1 MAEVAEVAEVAEPDP
16 VAEFELGVAGTQ
28 LPASAGARPAGD
40 TVTTKSSPWLRE
52 RCRTCGQ
59 TFRRGDTVRVAGSGD
74 VRHLDPAL
82 RCAGGSAAAAVTDP
96 AAEAAR
102 AEFAAGLAAVWRP
115 LDGSPV
121 VRLTASDWQVT
132 RPDSG
137 PVSPEC
143 PGCGHTFRAGDQVLV
158 CPCPDDLDDP
168 RRRPADPRVVGC
180 GVTVHR
186 DPDAGL
192 ACWDDWRPTG
202 RLTRCPRTFERLPG

>member
-1 MAEVAEVAEVAEPDP
+1 VAEPTGLPEGTATAPDP

-28 LPASAGARPAGD
+28 LPTAAGARPAGD

-52 RCRTCGQ
+52 RCGTCGQ
-59 TFRRGDTVRVAGSGD
+59 TFRRGDRVRVAPSGD

-82 RCAGGSAAAAVTDP
+82 RCAGGEAAPDP
-96 AAEAAR
+96 AAEAVR
-102 AEFAAGLAAVWRP
+102 AEFAAGLAEAWQP

-121 VRLTASDWQVT
+121 VRLAEGDWQVT

-137 PVSPEC
+137 PVSPTC

-192 ACWDDWRPTG
+192 ACWDDWRPSG
-202 RLTRCPRTFERLPG
+202 RLTRCPRTFERLSG